1 MEFDVYL
8 RFLLALAF
16 VLGLIAAL
24 AWAARR
30 FGLGGGFAPMKGRS
44 ARLAVVE
51 ATMLDA
57 KRRLVLIRRDDRE
70 HLLLLGPT
78 GETVVEA
85 GIAAA
90 ATPVTLPAPAA
101 AAAEEQP

>member
-30 FGLGGGFAPMKGRS
+30 FGFGGGFGPLKSRS
-44 ARLAVVE
+44 ARLTVVE
-51 ATMLDA
+51 ALMLDA

-70 HLLLLGPT
+70 HLLILGPT
-78 GETVVEA
+78 GETVIEI

-90 ATPVTLPAPAA
+90 K
-101 AAAEEQP
+101 EQP

>member
-24 AWAARR
+24 TWVARR
-30 FGLGGGFAPMKGRS
+30 FGFGSSMIPMKARS
-44 ARLAVVE
+44 TRLAVVE
-51 ATMLDA
+51 SLMLDA

-70 HLLLLGPT
+70 HLLILGPT

-85 GIAAA
+85 GIVRTVPPGSDSQSVAK
-90 ATPVTLPAPAA
+90 VLS
-101 AAAEEQP
+101 

>member
-8 RFLLALAF
+8 RFLLALVF

-30 FGLGGGFAPMKGRS
+30 FGFGSNLVAMKGRNS
-44 ARLAVVE
+44 RLAVIE
-51 ATMLDA
+51 SLMLDA

-70 HLLLLGPT
+70 HLLIIGPAS
-78 GETVVEA
+78 ETVVESGIGGALPSA
-85 GIAAA
+85 GAAVA
-90 ATPVTLPAPAA
+90 K
-101 AAAEEQP
+101 EQP

>member
-30 FGLGGGFAPMKGRS
+30 FGFGSNFVALKGRNT
-44 ARLAVVE
+44 RLAVVE
-51 ATMLDA
+51 SLMLDA

-70 HLLLLGPT
+70 HLLILGPT
-78 GETVVEA
+78 SETVVEP
-85 GIAAA
+85 GI
-90 ATPVTLPAPAA
+90 PAA
-101 AAAEEQP
+101 AGGAKEQP

>member
-1 MEFDVYL
+1 MYW
-8 RFLLALAF
+8 RFVLALAF

-44 ARLAVVE
+44 ARLTVVE

-57 KRRLVLIRRDDRE
+57 KRRLVLLKRDSIE
-70 HLLLLGPT
+70 HLVLLGIGSDVVIET
-78 GETVVEA
+78 GITA
-85 GIAAA
+85 SPD
-90 ATPVTLPAPAA
+90 TPPQAFGALLPGAPR
-101 AAAEEQP
+101 